1 MAQSEPGTLTRRQ
14 RSLARAL
21 RPGVVPLRKL
31 IPTDFIP
38 EAARRAFDEL
48 HLNPKN
54 EVDWKVLAALLAI
67 HVFARGKSSGARPW
81 DTIQQA
87 ELLAE
92 VHRRRRDSA
101 AQLKD
106 EQVCRMI
113 ASDKKSPPHFRRSP
127 RTVESKGFGL
137 VKQLRKARRQFAA
150 DVDARAK
157 FPLAFVTGR
166 F

>member
-1 MAQSEPGTLTRRQ
+1 MAQSEPGTLKRRQ

-21 RPGVVPLRKL
+21 RPGVVPLHKL
-31 IPTDFIP
+31 IPAGFIP
-38 EAARRAFDEL
+38 EPARRAFDEL

-54 EVDWKVLAALLAI
+54 EADWKVLAALLAI
-67 HVFARGKSSGARPW
+67 HVFDSGKSPGARPW
-81 DTIQQA
+81 STIQQA

-92 VHRRRRDSA
+92 VHTRRRDSA
-101 AQLKD
+101 APLND

-113 ASDKKSPPHFRRSP
+113 ARDKKSPPHFRRSP
-127 RTVESKGFGL
+127 KSVESKGLGL
-137 VKQLRKARRQFAA
+137 VKQLRKARQQFAA
-150 DVDARAK
+150 NADVRAR